1 MFPIFNSLM
10 FDRIFRVFLVL
21 LPWSVLGS
29 VFLGNKLGIPG
40 INFFKEIF
48 LVLLILVLA
57 WDYWKTSL
65 NPSLSGGRRWVLP
78 KLDILDYLIG
88 SYIGYLVVITMVNG
102 LGLAS
107 LVYGGRY
114 DFEFLIAFLIAK
126 HGSSLLVGSVS
137 QYLKIFL
144 LSASIA
150 LFAGL
155 LVRFV
160 FHETILIHF
169 GFSPN
174 LSNWS
179 FGGTPPIYHGIDGAR
194 VKRFQGIFD
203 GPNPAAYFIIVYL
216 GLLVHYF
223 RTKKEY
229 HFLIGIWSIV
239 LLGLVFLTYSR
250 SALIGI
256 VLGCLALV
264 VFSLRTIWRK
274 YKKESLFVVLFF
286 FVLSGLFYLR
296 YEGTIDRIILRSGS
310 SQGHFDRAMTGIER
324 FREHPMGQGLGTA
337 GPAYRYVV
345 KLSENPIYGGE
356 IKNTEDYY
364 IPESWYIQQ
373 LVEGGIVAFVLFC
386 AIMGTIA
393 WLIFPLSPTLFASF
407 VAVLS
412 MNLFL
417 HSFESVYISLILF
430 LILGLFVGKRKG
442 KN

>member
-1 MFPIFNSLM
+1 M
-10 FDRIFRVFLVL
+10 
-21 LPWSVLGS
+21 
-29 VFLGNKLGIPG
+29 
-40 INFFKEIF
+40 
-48 LVLLILVLA
+48 
-57 WDYWKTSL
+57 
-65 NPSLSGGRRWVLP
+65 
-78 KLDILDYLIG
+78 
-88 SYIGYLVVITMVNG
+88 
-102 LGLAS
+102 
-107 LVYGGRY
+107 
-114 DFEFLIAFLIAK
+114 
-126 HGSSLLVGSVS
+126 
-137 QYLKIFL
+137 
-144 LSASIA
+144 
-150 LFAGL
+150 
-155 LVRFV
+155 
-160 FHETILIHF
+160 
-169 GFSPN
+169 
-174 LSNWS
+174 
-179 FGGTPPIYHGIDGAR
+179 
-194 VKRFQGIFD
+194 KRFQGIFD

>member
-1 MFPIFNSLM
+1 M
-10 FDRIFRVFLVL
+10 FDRIFRIFLVL
-21 LPWSVLGS
+21 LPWSVLGT
-29 VFLGNKLGIPG
+29 VFFGSKLGIPG
-40 INFFKEIF
+40 VSFFKEIF
-48 LVLLILVLA
+48 LVLLLGLLV
-57 WDYWKTSL
+57 WDFWKQKI
-65 NPSLSGGRRWVLP
+65 LP
-78 KLDILDYLIG
+78 KLDILDYLVA
-88 SYIGYLVVITMVNG
+88 SYIGYLVIITLVNG

-126 HGSSLLVGSVS
+126 HGSSLLAGSVS

-144 LSASIA
+144 LSASLA

-203 GPNPAAYFIIVYL
+203 GPNPAAYFLLVYT
-216 GLLVHYF
+216 GLLFHYF
-223 RTKKEY
+223 RTKKAY
-229 HFLIGIWSIV
+229 HFLIGLWTIV

-256 VLGCLALV
+256 VIGCLALV
-264 VFSLRTIWRK
+264 VFSLGTIWRR
-274 YKKESLFVVLFF
+274 YKKESLFVVLFLV
-286 FVLSGLFYLR
+286 VLSGLFYLR

-310 SQGHFDRAMTGIER
+310 SQGHFDRAMTGLQR
-324 FREHPMGQGLGTA
+324 FAEHPMGQGLGTA

-356 IKNTEDYY
+356 IKKTEDYS

-373 LVEGGIVAFVLFC
+373 LVEGGVIGFVLFV

-393 WLIFPLSPTLFASF
+393 WILFPLSPTFFASF
-407 VAVLS
+407 VAVLT

-430 LILGLFVGKRKG
+430 LILGLFVGKRK
-442 KN
+442 K

>member
-1 MFPIFNSLM
+1 M
-10 FDRIFRVFLVL
+10 FDRIFRVFLIL

-48 LVLLILVLA
+48 LVLLVLVLA
-57 WDYWKTSL
+57 WDYFKKKTF
-65 NPSLSGGRRWVLP
+65 P

-88 SYIGYLVVITMVNG
+88 SYIGYLVVITLVNG

-144 LSASIA
+144 LSASLA

-264 VFSLRTIWRK
+264 VFSLGTIWRK

-373 LVEGGIVAFVLFC
+373 LVEGGVIAFVLFC
-386 AIMGTIA
+386 AIMATIA
-393 WLIFPLSPTLFASF
+393 WLIFPLSPAFFAAF
-407 VAVLS
+407 VGVLS

-430 LILGLFVGKRKG
+430 LILGLFVGNRKG
-442 KN
+442 R

>member
-1 MFPIFNSLM
+1 M
-10 FDRIFRVFLVL
+10 FDRIFRIFLIL
-21 LPWSVLGS
+21 LPWSVLAS
-29 VFLGNKLGIPG
+29 VFLGSKLAIPG
-40 INFFKEIF
+40 VNFFKEIF
-48 LVLLILVLA
+48 LGTLIIVLVL
-57 WDYWKTSL
+57 DFWK
-65 NPSLSGGRRWVLP
+65 RKIFP

-88 SYIGYLVVITMVNG
+88 SYIGYLVIVTLVNG

-114 DFEFLIAFLIAK
+114 DFEFLIAFLVAK
-126 HGSSLLVGSVS
+126 HGSGLLVGSVS
-137 QYLKIFL
+137 QYVKIFL
-144 LSASIA
+144 ISASSA
-150 LFAGL
+150 LAIGI

-160 FHETILIHF
+160 FHETILLHF

-194 VKRFQGIFD
+194 VRRFQGIFD

-216 GLLVHYF
+216 GLLAHYF
-223 RTKKEY
+223 RTKKAY
-229 HFLIGIWSIV
+229 HFLVGIWSII

-256 VLGCLALV
+256 VLGCVTLV
-264 VFSLRTIWRK
+264 IFSLGTIWRK
-274 YKKESLFVVLFF
+274 YKKESIYIVLLLA
-286 FVLSGLFYLR
+286 VLLGLFYLR

-324 FREHPMGQGLGTA
+324 FQEHPMGQGLGTA

-345 KLSENPIYGGE
+345 KLADDPIYGGD
-356 IKNTEDYY
+356 IKASEDYY

-373 LVEGGIVAFVLFC
+373 LVEGGVVAFVLFC
-386 AIMGTIA
+386 AIIGTIA
-393 WLIFPLSPTLFASF
+393 WLIFPLSPALFASF
-407 VAVLS
+407 IAVLT

-430 LILGLFVGKRKG
+430 LILGVFVGKRKG
-442 KN
+442 K

>member
-1 MFPIFNSLM
+1 M
-10 FDRIFRVFLVL
+10 FDRIFRIFLAI
-21 LPWSVLGS
+21 LPWSVLFTVFFGS
-29 VFLGNKLGIPG
+29 KLAIPG
-40 INFFKEIF
+40 VSFFKEIF
-48 LVLLILVLA
+48 LGALILLLV
-57 WDYWKTSL
+57 WDFWKKKAF
-65 NPSLSGGRRWVLP
+65 P

-88 SYIGYLVVITMVNG
+88 AYIGYLVVITLVNG

-114 DFEFLIAFLIAK
+114 DFEFLIAFLVAK
-126 HGSSLLVGSVS
+126 HGSSLLAGSVS
-137 QYLKIFL
+137 QYLQIFL
-144 LSASIA
+144 LSASFA
-150 LFAGL
+150 LFAGI

-160 FHETILIHF
+160 FHETILLHF

-203 GPNPAAYFIIVYL
+203 GPNPAAYFIIVYV

-223 RTKKEY
+223 RTKKAY
-229 HFLIGIWSIV
+229 HFLVGLWAIV

-256 VLGCLALV
+256 VLGSLALI
-264 VFSLRTIWRK
+264 VFSLGTIWRK
-274 YKKESLFVVLFF
+274 YKKESVYVVVLLAI
-286 FVLSGLFYLR
+286 LSGLFYLR

-310 SQGHFDRAMTGIER
+310 SQGHFDRAMTGLER
-324 FREHPMGQGLGTA
+324 FQEHPMGQGLGTA

-345 KLSENPIYGGE
+345 NLADTPIYGSE
-356 IKNTEDYY
+356 VKNTEDYY

-373 LVEGGIVAFVLFC
+373 LVEGGVIGFVLFI
-386 AIMGTIA
+386 AIMAMIA
-393 WLIFPLSPTLFASF
+393 WTLFPISPFFFASF
-407 VAVLS
+407 IAVLS

-417 HSFESVYISLILF
+417 HSFESVYISLVLF
-430 LILGLFVGKRKG
+430 LILGLFLGKRK
-442 KN
+442 K